1 MSRRARAALG
11 LSLIEL
17 LVGITVGLAVAAAC
31 ALLWTGQIREERS
44 RLASARLTQDLHA
57 ALALMTRDLRR
68 AGYWGDAGRWFA
80 GSAGAASAANPYAAV
95 APASAASDVLT
106 YRYSL
111 DSTEDGVVGSHEQF
125 GFRLRAGTLEAQLGS
140 GNWQALT
147 DPAVLTITGFQVTP
161 TPQTIDLG
169 AHCSRPCPAGLGDCP
184 PRLALRSFDLAL
196 AGRLVDDAHAI
207 RSARSRV
214 LLRNSPVT
222 GRCAP

>member
-1 MSRRARAALG
+1 MSRSRGRALG

-17 LVGITVGLAVAAAC
+17 LVGITVGLAVTAAC
-31 ALLWTGQIREERS
+31 AGIWAGQLREERS
-44 RLASARLTQDLHA
+44 RLAGARLTQDLHA

-68 AGYWGDAGRWFA
+68 AGYWADAGQFVA
-80 GSAGAASAANPYAAV
+80 GGGAAVAANPYAAV
-95 APASAASDVLT
+95 APLDAPADTLG

-111 DSTEDGVVGSHEQF
+111 DTIEDGVVGSHEQF
-125 GFRLRAGTLEAQLGS
+125 GFRLRAGAIEAQLGS

-147 DPAVLTITGFQVTP
+147 DPAALIVTSFQVTP
-161 TPQTIDLG
+161 TQQTLDLG
-169 AHCSRPCPAGLGDCP
+169 AHCSRPCPVGLGDCP
-184 PRLALRSFDLAL
+184 PRQALRSFDLQL
-196 AGRLVDDAHAI
+196 AARLVDDPRTT